1 MTKRLIKKL
10 IKEEI
15 RILDKFWEN
24 KQTRGIM
31 VLVEPLAEDYKPSE
45 VFRTV
50 YTKYILQELRDFLNR
65 VLNPDTYYVKTTKE
79 GKNGF

>member
-1 MTKRLIKKL
+1 MTKRVIKKL

-24 KQTRGIM
+24 KQSREIM
-31 VLVEPLAEDYKPSE
+31 VLVEPLAEDYKPSD
-45 VFRTV
+45 VFRGTV

-65 VLNPDTYYVKTTKE
+65 VLNPDTYYVKTTE
-79 GKNGF
+79 GR